1 MNIIVLV
8 GCTSSGK
15 DTILKELISSS
26 NLNVKPIIS
35 FTSRPMRS
43 GEVDGREYH
52 FITKEDMLKKISND
66 EFIEVRSYDVAGS
79 DVWYYGIGEDSIC
92 LTSEDTYATI
102 VDISGLQEIKSY
114 LEKHNKLNSLT
125 SIFID
130 CSAQIRILR
139 ALQREGKLND
149 LQVAEICR
157 RNLDDIDKVY
167 NYKELCDY
175 ILKNET
181 KDDLESNINF
191 IKSLISNK

>member
-66 EFIEVRSYDVAGS
+66 EFIEVRSYDVVGS